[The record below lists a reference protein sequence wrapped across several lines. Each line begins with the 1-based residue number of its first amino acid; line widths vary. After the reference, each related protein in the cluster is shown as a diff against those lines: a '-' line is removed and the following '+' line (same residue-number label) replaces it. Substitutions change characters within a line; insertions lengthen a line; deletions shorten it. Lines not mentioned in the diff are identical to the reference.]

1 MELKRKML
9 QESILLKSRATA
21 ILPTKKENNS
31 YCKEIVVLSKRNNCE
46 RCQDVNFFLQNLT
59 FLLRGFVVENAEYA
73 ICNRLCSAK
82 RIVNW

>member
-9 QESILLKSRATA
+9 QESILLQSRATA
-21 ILPTKKENNS
+21 TLPIKKNNS
-31 YCKEIVVLSKRNNCE
+31 YSKEIVVLSKRNNCE

-59 FLLRGFVVENAEYA
+59 FHLRGFVVENAEYA
-73 ICNRLCSAK
+73 NCNKLCSAK